1 MAFLFLVFFLATAG
15 NGPDASVW
23 IALIAVIGSIA
34 ALLTPLYSNRQRR
47 QEKIEDWR
55 RQDEIAKRQDS
66 KLDSINT
73 LVDGHMTAS
82 MQATLIEMTTA
93 LALMKEVVDLKKSAK
108 KKVSPESLAVI
119 HHMEEKIATLSKD
132 LAKREADARE
142 AGLQIKTA
150 ASEAQSKIDETAKE
164 AKSIVV
170 NS

>member
-1 MAFLFLVFFLATAG
+1 MAAAI
-15 NGPDASVW
+15 NGRVDPSVW

-34 ALLTPLYSNRQRR
+34 ALLTPLYSSRQRR
-47 QEKIEDWR
+47 KEKIEDWR
-55 RQDEIAKRQDS
+55 RQDEITKRQDS

-93 LALMKEVVDLKKSAK
+93 LALMKEVVDLKKTAR

-132 LAKREADARE
+132 LAKREADAKE
-142 AGLQIKTA
+142 AGLHITTA
-150 ASEAQSKIDETAKE
+150 AAEAQLKIDQGTTETKQE
-164 AKSIVV
+164 K
-170 NS
+170 

>member
-1 MAFLFLVFFLATAG
+1 MTNVTEIFRWLFMAAAI
-15 NGPDASVW
+15 NGRVDPSVW

-34 ALLTPLYSNRQRR
+34 ALLTPLYSSRQRR
-47 QEKIEDWR
+47 KEKIEDWR
-55 RQDEIAKRQDS
+55 RQDEITKRQDS

-93 LALMKEVVDLKKSAK
+93 LALMKEVVDLKKTAR

-132 LAKREADARE
+132 LAKREADAKE
-142 AGLQIKTA
+142 AGLHITTA
-150 ASEAQSKIDETAKE
+150 AAEAQSKIDETAKK
-164 AKSIVV
+164 ADD
-170 NS
+170 